1 MQAKIKVLIVDDS
14 VLFRT
19 QIQQA
24 LKDCSDIEV
33 IGTASNGKL
42 GADKAI
48 AMDADLVTM
57 DIEMPE
63 MDGITATK
71 ELRARGFKGK
81 IILFSSLS
89 KAGAEKTLEGLRNG
103 ASDFSTKPASDGSV
117 LTPADKIKDALLPKI
132 LALFGRSSLPKPVV
146 TAAPRASGFAY
157 SWETFNPQVLVIASS
172 TGGPPALVE
181 FFKLMKEP
189 VGYPILV
196 TQHMPPLFTASLAQT
211 LGESCGKVSKEAVQ
225 GEPVVANRI
234 YVAPGDFHMSIGG
247 DKANP
252 IIVLDQKAQ
261 RNYVRPCAD
270 FLFETAARIYGRNTL
285 GIVFT
290 GMGRD
295 GADGAKAIKEVNGA
309 VLIQNEET
317 CAVFGMPAAVYEAG
331 HFDLKG
337 SPTDLAIKTSVISKI
352 RRVGHVA

>member
-24 LKDCSDIEV
+24 LKDCEILEV
-33 IGTASNGKL
+33 VGTASNGIL
-42 GADKAI
+42 GVDKA
-48 AMDADLVTM
+48 MSLEADLVTM

-63 MDGITATK
+63 MDGIAATK
-71 ELRARGFKGK
+71 ELRSRGFKGK

-89 KAGAEKTLEGLRNG
+89 KAGAEKTLEGLRSG
-103 ASDFSTKPASDGSV
+103 ATDFSTKPGSDGSV
-117 LTPADKIKDALLPKI
+117 LTPADKIRDALLPKI
-132 LALFGRSSLPKPVV
+132 LSLFGRSALPKP
-146 TAAPRASGFAY
+146 APARASGLPFG
-157 SWETFNPQVLVIASS
+157 WETFSPQILVIASS

-181 FFKLMKEP
+181 FFKSLKDP

-196 TQHMPPLFTASLAQT
+196 TQHMPPLFTVSLAQS
-211 LGESCGKVSKEAVQ
+211 LGEACGKVSKEAVN
-225 GEPVVANRI
+225 GEALVANRI
-234 YVAPGDFHMSIGG
+234 YVAPGDYHMSIGG
-247 DKANP
+247 DKTAP
-252 IIVLDQKAQ
+252 IILLDQRAQ

-270 FLFETAARIYGRNTL
+270 FLFEAAARIFGRTSL
-285 GIVFT
+285 GIVLT

-295 GADGAKAIKEVNGA
+295 GADGARAIKAVNGA
-309 VLIQNEET
+309 VMIQNEET
-317 CAVFGMPAAVYEAG
+317 CAVFGMPGAVAEAG

-337 SPTDLAIKTSVISKI
+337 SPTDLAIKTSVISKL